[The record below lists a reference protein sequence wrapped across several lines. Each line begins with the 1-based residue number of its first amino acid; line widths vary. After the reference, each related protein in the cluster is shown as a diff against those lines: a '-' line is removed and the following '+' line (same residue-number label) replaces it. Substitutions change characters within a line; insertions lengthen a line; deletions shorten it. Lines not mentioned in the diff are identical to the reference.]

1 LFFSEKNK
9 KNVPNQTFAVCPE
22 SGLLQRLDIFLSGKF
37 RHLSRSQIQKMINE
51 GRITVDG
58 QSRKA
63 SYRLRDGETVAVDLA
78 TPKPEDFQPEDLPVV
93 FLYQDE
99 HIAVLDKPSGQV
111 VHPGAGHKKNTLV
124 SALLFHVPEL
134 KGVGPKERAGIVHR
148 LDKETSG
155 IMVVAKTVPAFIEL
169 QRQFRK
175 REVEKVYLGLV
186 WGKMPQKTGKFSWPI
201 GRHIRHGARMSLK
214 TKKPREAETYFEVL
228 KQLEE
233 WTLLEIKPVT
243 GRTHQIRVHMAASG
257 HPIVGDLRYGRR
269 KSTRQTSR
277 LFLHA
282 HRLAFT
288 HPEKGERV
296 EFCSPLAADL
306 SAFLESISE

>member
-1 LFFSEKNK
+1 
-9 KNVPNQTFAVCPE
+9 VPKQTFPVLPE
-22 SGLLQRLDIFLSGKF
+22 AGRLQRLDVFLSQKF
-37 RHLSRSQIQKMINE
+37 RHFSRSQIQKMINE

-63 SYRLRDGETVAVDLA
+63 SYRLREGEAVAVDLVA
-78 TPKPEDFQPEDLPVV
+78 PEPEDFQPEALPIV

-99 HIAVLDKPSGQV
+99 HIAVVDKPSGQV

-124 SALLFHVPEL
+124 SALLFHIPEL
-134 KGVGPKERAGIVHR
+134 KGVGPKERSGIVHR

-155 IMVVAKTVPAFIEL
+155 IMVVAKTLPAYVEL

-201 GRHIRHGARMSLK
+201 GRHIKHGARMSVK

-228 KQLEE
+228 QELEE

-257 HPIVGDLRYGRR
+257 HPIVGDPRYGRR

-282 HRLAFT
+282 YRLAFT
-288 HPEKGERV
+288 HPDTWERM

-306 SAFLESISE
+306 SSFLESISE

>member
-1 LFFSEKNK
+1 
-9 KNVPNQTFAVCPE
+9 VPNQTFAVRPG
-22 SGLLQRLDIFLSGKF
+22 SGLSQRLDVFLSQKY
-37 RHLSRSQIQKMINE
+37 RHFSRSQIQRMINE

-63 SYRLRDGETVAVDLA
+63 SYRLRGGETVNVDLGV
-78 TPKPEDFQPEDLPVV
+78 PEPEDVQPENLPVV
-93 FLYQDE
+93 FIFQDK
-99 HIAVLDKPSGQV
+99 HIAVVDKPSGQV

-124 SALLFHVPEL
+124 SALLFHIPEL
-134 KGVGPKERAGIVHR
+134 EGVGPKERAGIVHR

-155 IMVVAKTVPAFIEL
+155 IMVVAKTLPAFIEL

-186 WGKMPQKTGKFSWPI
+186 WGKMAQNTGKFSWPI
-201 GRHIRHGARMSLK
+201 GRHFKHGASMSVK
-214 TKKPREAETYFEVL
+214 TRKPREAETYYKVL
-228 KQLEE
+228 QQLEE

-257 HPIVGDLRYGRR
+257 HPIVGDARYGRG
-269 KSTRQTSR
+269 KSKRHTSR

-288 HPEKGERV
+288 HPETGERM
-296 EFCSPLAADL
+296 EFCSPLASDL
-306 SAFLESISE
+306 AAFLESVSE